1 MNCGILPSQVF
12 TKWVALQCL
21 EGAKPLI
28 ANPLITAL
36 SLVSRRYCPEDWICN
51 RYWQGVT
58 SQFPGTWDGQG
69 ERSCSRSSDNKAWR
83 RKEEATPLVTT
94 EQGLLLQGAS
104 LGCIDTIYSW
114 QQRQLWGKVDSERR
128 KAPMPCLGKTIK
140 RKKTNK
146 NKQQKKGNFGGGRK
160 KNRSRRCI
168 ITIDPLPLQT
178 NTNPVIIKPMTW
190 TLSPSFLYSGET
202 TCFEWGMWGW
212 EWCLEMCVWKGYTRL
227 VPKKHCP

>member
-69 ERSCSRSSDNKAWR
+69 ERSCTRSSDNKAWR

-146 NKQQKKGNFGGGRK
+146 NKRKKKVISGGGGGGRK
-160 KNRSRRCI
+160 
-168 ITIDPLPLQT
+168 T
-178 NTNPVIIKPMTW
+178 
-190 TLSPSFLYSGET
+190 GAE
-202 TCFEWGMWGW
+202 GA
-212 EWCLEMCVWKGYTRL
+212 
-227 VPKKHCP
+227 